1 MKTRHFHSLFAL
13 ALVALLAGC
22 NPGTHVSTGKGNV
35 TSNGKEITLRADG
48 HPEAKISAGGEL
60 TIGGE
65 AVVVNDAQRALL
77 QNYLKEMNAMTAD
90 GIAIGKQGAALA
102 GTAVTEAIKG
112 AIRGDGKPVDE
123 KIDAEA
129 KKIEQQAMQLCK
141 RLVTIKASQDAL
153 AAQLPVFQPYAT
165 IDDTDVNDCGS
176 RNDSYASGKEV
187 GASMAK
193 AVKGEASDAGK
204 GPETSEPDDASPSKQ

>member
-65 AVVVNDAQRALL
+65 AVAVNDAQRALL

-153 AAQLPVFQPYAT
+153 AAQLPVF
-165 IDDTDVNDCGS
+165 
-176 RNDSYASGKEV
+176 
-187 GASMAK
+187 
-193 AVKGEASDAGK
+193 
-204 GPETSEPDDASPSKQ
+204 